1 MPMSKKC
8 LKKLQNMAHQLSNE
22 FMLIGPNQLFQAGK
36 SVARKCDNSCSTI
49 QLYFW
54 KNSSDS
60 ALIIDAMDI
69 LYTGNVDGFC
79 ITSATDFTRLATRL
93 REAGMKVIGIGE
105 KKNLNTIHHR
115 LR

>member
-49 QLYFW
+49 QLYW
-54 KNSSDS
+54 KKLSDS

-79 ITSATDFTRLATRL
+79 IVSSDSDFTRLATRL

-105 KKNLNTIHHR
+105 KKT
-115 LR
+115 